1 MTYRYKGTPTNR
13 QLRVSELVRQE
24 IATIFMKAE
33 VYHPALDGLYLT
45 VIDVKTS
52 ADLKLSTI
60 FIHPV
65 RADVDDQLAY
75 VLNFLAPEYRKKL
88 SNKLQL
94 RYVPEIKFAVDKN
107 IDDKIRMEKLI
118 QKL

>member
-1 MTYRYKGTPTNR
+1 
-13 QLRVSELVRQE
+13 
-24 IATIFMKAE
+24 
-33 VYHPALDGLYLT
+33 
-45 VIDVKTS
+45 
-52 ADLKLSTI
+52 
-60 FIHPV
+60 
-65 RADVDDQLAY
+65 
-75 VLNFLAPEYRKKL
+75 LAPEYRKKL